1 MCTCIDILYCNF
13 FILHLKIFYV
23 LKGAPFR
30 GAAFSLLLWEAPPP
44 PLVPAPLEPLR
55 PAAVPTWIIAALLSR
70 GPWSVCLSL
79 ALSTFYPGA
88 LVAQFRVSSHF
99 YLEQKN
105 KKEEN
110 SPPPRRETAGKK
122 VSRDDSESCDWR
134 IFLHIPTVST
144 C

>member
-30 GAAFSLLLWEAPPP
+30 GAAFSLLLREAPPP
-44 PLVPAPLEPLR
+44 PGPRPLEPLR

-105 KKEEN
+105 KKVKN
-110 SPPPRRETAGKK
+110 SPPPRRDGGEKGQ
-122 VSRDDSESCDWR
+122 
-134 IFLHIPTVST
+134 
-144 C
+144 